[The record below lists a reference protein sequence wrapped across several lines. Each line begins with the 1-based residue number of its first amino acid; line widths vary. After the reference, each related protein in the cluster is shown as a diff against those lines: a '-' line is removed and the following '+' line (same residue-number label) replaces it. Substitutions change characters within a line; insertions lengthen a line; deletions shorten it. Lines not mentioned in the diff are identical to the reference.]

1 MSVLAV
7 LSWTLL
13 VLVQSC
19 SSTSDPPSKLQPLSL
34 SVRPDA
40 ASGSHCPSCALAR
53 MRRNEGGTADDV
65 AGHDQEEVEE
75 EAAQQDVVEAVKRH
89 ILNMLHLQDRPNITR
104 PVPRAALLNALRKL
118 HVGRVA
124 EDGSVQIE
132 GGEEEPR
139 GRGGRGGGGGG
150 GGGGGAAAAVAA
162 ARMGDGG
169 DVQETTEIITFAE
182 AGESQGL
189 VNFVLSKD
197 GGALSLV
204 EQANVWL
211 FLRLAKTNRSR
222 AKVTIRL
229 FQQRRLPNGRPS
241 PVQDDVLLA
250 EKSVDTRRSGWHT
263 FPVSAAVQALLQS
276 AASMPLSLKVSCP
289 LCADAG
295 ATPVLVSGGSE
306 TSQRAN
312 QREQS
317 HRPFLMAVVRQE
329 EAGDS
334 PRRRK
339 RGLECDGKVRVCC
352 KRQFY
357 VNFKDIGWNDW
368 IIAPPGYHANYC
380 EGECPSHVASITGS
394 TLSFHSTVISHYR
407 MRGYSPFQNLR
418 SCCVPTRLRAMSMLY
433 YNEEQK
439 IIKKDIQN
447 MVVEEC
453 GCS

>member
-1 MSVLAV
+1 M
-7 LSWTLL
+7 
-13 VLVQSC
+13 
-19 SSTSDPPSKLQPLSL
+19 
-34 SVRPDA
+34 
-40 ASGSHCPSCALAR
+40 
-53 MRRNEGGTADDV
+53 
-65 AGHDQEEVEE
+65 
-75 EAAQQDVVEAVKRH
+75 
-89 ILNMLHLQDRPNITR
+89 
-104 PVPRAALLNALRKL
+104 
-118 HVGRVA
+118 
-124 EDGSVQIE
+124 
-132 GGEEEPR
+132 
-139 GRGGRGGGGGG
+139 
-150 GGGGGAAAAVAA
+150 
-162 ARMGDGG
+162 
-169 DVQETTEIITFAE
+169 
-182 AGESQGL
+182 
-189 VNFVLSKD
+189 VNFVLSKE
-197 GGALSLV
+197 GGDLSLV

-229 FQQRRLPNGRPS
+229 FQHRQLPNGRP
-241 PVQDDVLLA
+241 PQDDILLA
-250 EKSVDTRRSGWHT
+250 EKTVDTRRSGWHT
-263 FPVSAAVQALLQS
+263 FPVSAAVQALLES
-276 AASMPLSLKVSCP
+276 TESTTLSLRVSCP

-295 ATPVLVSGGSE
+295 ATLVLVSGGSE
-306 TSQRAN
+306 TSTRAN

-317 HRPFLMAVVRQE
+317 HRPFLMAVVRPE
-329 EAGDS
+329 DSGDS
-334 PRRRK
+334 RRRRK

-447 MVVEEC
+447 MIVEEC